1 MGERVPDS
9 RPHEKRGGGLQGCD
23 ATRLKAGAKKKEAKK
38 KTANHD
44 NDRQARL
51 PGTVCNRIERIA
63 TAAWP
68 IGKKKSS
75 SRYTRRTK
83 GAAQMACRLRPGE
96 RNDGDGQIG
105 CGCRWRRLVSNPYS
119 ANGGVFLFLARCPDV
134 ELD

>member
-68 IGKKKSS
+68 IGKK
-75 SRYTRRTK
+75 SRRVDIQ
-83 GAAQMACRLRPGE
+83 GAQRELHKWPADCAQESGMTEMGRL
-96 RNDGDGQIG
+96 D
-105 CGCRWRRLVSNPYS
+105 
-119 ANGGVFLFLARCPDV
+119 AAAGGVG
-134 ELD
+134 